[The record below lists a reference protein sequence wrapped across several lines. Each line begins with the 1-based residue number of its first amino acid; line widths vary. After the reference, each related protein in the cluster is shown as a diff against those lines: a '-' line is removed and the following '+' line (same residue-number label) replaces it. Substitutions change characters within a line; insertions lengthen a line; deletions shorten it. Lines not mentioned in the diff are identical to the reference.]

1 MVTNNIQMMNFIF
14 LITLMLFVGFL
25 NAINLKDDIHVV
37 CKSSED
43 GLPVYVPHPYE
54 CNKYFECVGIDGVL
68 MTCPEKL
75 GVAHFL
81 YETSA
86 DYWIM

>member
-1 MVTNNIQMMNFIF
+1 MNFIF
-14 LITLMLFVGFL
+14 LITLILFVGFL
-25 NAINLKDDIHVV
+25 NARNLKDDIHVV
-37 CKSSED
+37 CKPSED
-43 GLPVYVPHPYE
+43 GLPVYVPHPYQ

-68 MTCPEKL
+68 MTCPENL